1 VNNTIEK
8 LRKKLKKL
16 KQRNIDNEHEIKRN
30 IEKELDKL
38 LEQEEVYWKQRSRIN
53 WLKEGD
59 RNTKKS

>member
-30 IEKELDKL
+30 IEKEPDKL